1 MNADIEVAAIG
12 EGKITAEGDAI
23 RCGGRLLYV
32 LQEGE
37 TWAMVKDLP
46 GIIVTH
52 PDTQPSWIK
61 FENGIVVATEITPAD
76 TDGKHG

>member
-1 MNADIEVAAIG
+1 MNADIEVAALG
-12 EGKITAEGDAI
+12 EGKITAEGPII

-61 FENGIVVATEITPAD
+61 FENGIVVATD
-76 TDGKHG
+76 TSVDDGEEHG